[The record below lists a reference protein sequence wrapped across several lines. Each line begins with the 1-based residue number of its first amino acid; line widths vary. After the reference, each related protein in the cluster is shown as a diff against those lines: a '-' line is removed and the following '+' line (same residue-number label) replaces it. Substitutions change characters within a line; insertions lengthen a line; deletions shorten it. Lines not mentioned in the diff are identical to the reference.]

1 MKFITIALIAAVA
14 ADTSSLDLNKKK
26 TTDKAAVTPTAADAK
41 KDGDKK
47 GPTTVTWSKER
58 NGVMEKYNAV
68 YDKENKM
75 MYNDRVIFSTTLE
88 TRKKFNTLMQLEQ
101 FHKMAKLIQR
111 RSIEYVKM
119 FGRHHKKITKYFNSK
134 TQLK

>member
-26 TTDKAAVTPTAADAK
+26 TADKAAVAPTAADAK

-68 YDKENKM
+68 YDKENKTM
-75 MYNDRVIFSTTLE
+75 TSHMRKTWEDYFEYAFKTKGVKEGDMDSSDMPSCSST
-88 TRKKFNTLMQLEQ
+88 
-101 FHKMAKLIQR
+101 
-111 RSIEYVKM
+111 
-119 FGRHHKKITKYFNSK
+119 
-134 TQLK
+134 